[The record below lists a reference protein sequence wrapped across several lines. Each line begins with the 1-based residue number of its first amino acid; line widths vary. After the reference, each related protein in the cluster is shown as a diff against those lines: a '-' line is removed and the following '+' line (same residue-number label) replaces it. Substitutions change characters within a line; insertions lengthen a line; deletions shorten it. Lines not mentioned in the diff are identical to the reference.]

1 MKKLF
6 TLIAIGAV
14 PASLE
19 SPFARIGMHAVQVG
33 LSKEAGTAEKKRDTE
48 GDGWQAGPHFV
59 RNSRVPPAMMAS

>member
-33 LSKEAGTAEKKRDTE
+33 LSKEAGTAEKKPDTE
-48 GDGWQAGPHFV
+48 GDGK
-59 RNSRVPPAMMAS
+59 